1 LSKTIEFIDF
11 DYGQEI
17 KVTDGNTVTQIRV
30 DEENPYYQELKAE
43 TNNFTENMVQKTE
56 QETLQQT
63 QIDLIFQL
71 MLNGVI

>member
-56 QETLQQT
+56 QEALQQT